1 MRMCSYKLYFRSG
14 IWPQSMLLLQLLFL
28 VGHLWAAL
36 NNGTNFKIGVDKNKG
51 SVMGGNSMTKLTGFA
66 GRCPAVVYNCFGL
79 LLTGIMKNSQAVMIL
94 KIYCKAKGFY
104 GFWFCH
110 FFFYLQSLLWR
121 TSLDPLPA
129 CHLCSFEK
137 WMLWMK
143 QGNKF
148 TRNGFS
154 DIWLWSL
161 LIRDQ

>member
-1 MRMCSYKLYFRSG
+1 
-14 IWPQSMLLLQLLFL
+14 MLLLQLLFL

-110 FFFYLQSLLWR
+110 FFSICRVYCEEPLL
-121 TSLDPLPA
+121 TPCQLVTFVVLKSG
-129 CHLCSFEK
+129 CY
-137 WMLWMK
+137 
-143 QGNKF
+143 G
-148 TRNGFS
+148 
-154 DIWLWSL
+154 
-161 LIRDQ
+161 